1 MKKTFLVI
9 TVLMF
14 GFFAWLNSEK
24 ATRNSVFPDSNYKS
38 SIYQGEAT
46 YQSNCAGCHGSS
58 LSGTEKGP
66 SLLDDV
72 YKSSHHSDLS
82 FYYAVN
88 DGVRQHHWQF
98 GDMPAI
104 KGLSPEGV
112 SDIVAYVRY
121 KQKIAKIIKN

>member
-1 MKKTFLVI
+1 MKKTFLI
-9 TVLMF
+9 IMILMF

-38 SIYQGEAT
+38 SIYQGEAV
-46 YQSNCAGCHGSS
+46 YQSNCVGCHGGS
-58 LSGTEKGP
+58 LLGTEKGP
-66 SLLDDV
+66 SLLEDV
-72 YKSSHHSDLS
+72 YKSSHHADLS
-82 FYYAVN
+82 FYYAIN

-104 KGLSPEGV
+104 KGLSPEGI
-112 SDIVAYVRY
+112 SDITAYVRH